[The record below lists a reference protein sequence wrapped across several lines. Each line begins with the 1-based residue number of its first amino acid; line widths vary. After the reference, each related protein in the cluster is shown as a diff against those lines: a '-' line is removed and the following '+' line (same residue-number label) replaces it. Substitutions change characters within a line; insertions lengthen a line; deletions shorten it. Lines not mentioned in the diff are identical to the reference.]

1 MISNASKCGQSEKS
15 HFTLTSDM
23 PCAEFPSSEERIYGW
38 QVIESINKCDP
49 DIRRELFSSVMV
61 SLVSIKSFI
70 QLMKVLHCGPDLGC
84 LCATFSCWCDLGQRS
99 SLTCVICGFC
109 TLAGGRHCSYAA
121 NEGALGEGFDGSK
134 QIILILS
141 LLPLLLRS
149 LNLMRVKGIHL
160 FNMPGLLTHDLIFWL
175 LVCRRHHKQH
185 V

>member
-1 MISNASKCGQSEKS
+1 M
-15 HFTLTSDM
+15 
-23 PCAEFPSSEERIYGW
+23 
-38 QVIESINKCDP
+38 
-49 DIRRELFSSVMV
+49 MV
-61 SLVSIKSFI
+61 SLVSIKFFHPAYESAT
-70 QLMKVLHCGPDLGC
+70 LWSSSWC

-134 QIILILS
+134 QIIFSLS
-141 LLPLLLRS
+141 LLPLLLSS

-160 FNMPGLLTHDLIFWL
+160 FNMPGLLTHDDLIFWL